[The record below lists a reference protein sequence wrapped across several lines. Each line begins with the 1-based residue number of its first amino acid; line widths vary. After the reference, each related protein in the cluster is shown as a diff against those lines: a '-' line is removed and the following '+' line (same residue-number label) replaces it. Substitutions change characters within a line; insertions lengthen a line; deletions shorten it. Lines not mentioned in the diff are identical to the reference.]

1 VRLAT
6 HILVIILLFPALSI
20 RCKQEQCLPGDPG
33 CNPIPEFLFARL
45 AVQCTYEG
53 PIQSLG
59 PVEFQS
65 GIGPTAIFD
74 ARISPSQDSILIA
87 GHQDSGTSRT
97 WIVARS
103 DFSLSTIS
111 ILDSFNP
118 GSGASPRQIEFSN
131 DGVAVAGSGDSGAG
145 LNGFLR
151 FSSDLSN
158 WSTLDQYQYSGEPT
172 SFQGVASSGSALYIT
187 GNVSDGTNSKLLSFL
202 RKYDGSSSNV
212 YFDNSGTS
220 PGGPFLSP
228 IKSNGLA
235 DFAVEYESVD
245 GSNPATLQINQI
257 REPFT
262 LTENTYSFQAFS
274 NPQKKSP
281 VAFAVKGNDFFV
293 PAYGPSSVKL
303 MRFAGGAWSAE
314 DTIVENSHL
323 GSGLLAT
330 RTGPVVWAIGAG
342 PTTSDMQLRV
352 HVLRYGVVRR
362 LNVPAHFTNNTT
374 NQPQSIVEL
383 PNGDLIVFATS
394 DAATQAL
401 SQSIAYRI
409 PCTN

>member
-1 VRLAT
+1 MRVAP
-6 HILVIILLFPALSI
+6 HILALIFLFPFLNI
-20 RCKQEQCLPGDPG
+20 RCQQEHCLPGDPG

-74 ARISPSQDSILIA
+74 ARLSSSQDFILIA

-103 DFSLSTIS
+103 DFSLSNIS
-111 ILDSFNP
+111 ILDAFNP
-118 GSGASPRQIEFSN
+118 GSGASPRQIEFSD
-131 DGVAVAGSGDSGAG
+131 DGVAVVGNGDSGAG
-145 LNGFLR
+145 LNGILR
-151 FSSDLSN
+151 FSSDLSS
-158 WSTLDQYQYSGEPT
+158 WTTLDQYQYSGEPT

-202 RKYDGSSSNV
+202 RKYNGSSSNI
-212 YFDNSGTS
+212 YFDSSGTS

-228 IKSNGLA
+228 IKNNGLA

-245 GSNPATLQINQI
+245 GSTPATLQINQI

-262 LTENTYSFQAFS
+262 LTENTYSFQPFS

-293 PAYGPSSVKL
+293 PAYGPSSVTL

-314 DTIVENSHL
+314 DTIVENSQL
-323 GSGLLAT
+323 ASGLLAT
-330 RTGPVVWAIGAG
+330 RTGPVVWALGAG
-342 PTTSDMQLRV
+342 TTSSDMQLRI
-352 HVLRYGVVRR
+352 HVLRYGLVRR
-362 LNVPAHFTNNTT
+362 LNVPTHLTNNTT
-374 NQPQSIVEL
+374 NEPQTIIEL